1 MMSNLWHPLNNEGKR
16 NKNKVVMW
24 RKEKKK
30 EREREQLVNAW
41 GGKNA
46 S

>member
-1 MMSNLWHPLNNEGKR
+1 MMSNLWHPLNNERKR